1 MKTAVSLPEAVF
13 AEAERFARHA
23 KKSRSQLYVE
33 AITEYL
39 ARHAPNSITE
49 AMNGV
54 CDRVGEQDTDFATA
68 AAHRTLARESW

>member
-1 MKTAVSLPEAVF
+1 MKTAISLPEAVF
-13 AEAERFARHA
+13 EEAERFARHL
-23 KKSRSQLYVE
+23 KKSRSQLYAE

-54 CDRVGEQDTDFATA
+54 CDRLREQDTKFAINA
-68 AAHRTLARESW
+68 ARRTLARESW

>member
-1 MKTAVSLPEAVF
+1 MKTAISLPEAVF
-13 AEAERFARHA
+13 EEAERFARHL

-33 AITEYL
+33 ALTEYL
-39 ARHAPNSITE
+39 ARHAPNNITE

-54 CDRVGEQDTDFATA
+54 CDHLTEQDTEFATT

>member
-1 MKTAVSLPEAVF
+1 MKTAISLPEAVF
-13 AEAERFARHA
+13 EEAERFARHL

-54 CDRVGEQDTDFATA
+54 CDRLGEQDTTFAATA
-68 AAHRTLARESW
+68 ARKTLARESW